1 MYKVILYQGCEDL
14 EVIGKSKD
22 VIHNSVNR
30 KYTPFQKGDSYVEDY
45 DEYHIN
51 YDHDF
56 RCECIELFDYRKIT
70 YKDQELL
77 SIKRKKLIDLFK
89 KLHPGTTVYS
99 DEMGVAFP
107 ELSLGFTFDY
117 SNKTNYVLIGKK
129 GYYDFLLN

>member
-22 VIHNSVNR
+22 VIHNSINR

-45 DEYHIN
+45 GEYHIN
-51 YDHDF
+51 YEHDL

-77 SIKRKKLIDLFK
+77 GLKRKKLIDLFK
-89 KLHPGTTVYS
+89 KLHPGTTVHS
-99 DEMGVAFP
+99 DEMGGSVSRVVVRFY
-107 ELSLGFTFDY
+107 F
-117 SNKTNYVLIGKK
+117 
-129 GYYDFLLN
+129 